1 MECLWCKKLERNAC
15 LASRKFIQDPGLI
28 GCDSAKRDSRRTS
41 RNDTLCVRPKYF
53 YSFVRSFAPQLAV
66 LLRRFSNEKLFK
78 TSPRAMATCTRERER
93 ERKVIRQSNRSERRF
108 NQANGKLEA
117 ECCPFFF
124 H

>member
-15 LASRKFIQDPGLI
+15 LASRKFIQDPRLI

-66 LLRRFSNEKLFK
+66 LLRRFSNDEATRNYSKPRRALWLHAREK
-78 TSPRAMATCTRERER
+78 ERER
-93 ERKVIRQSNRSERRF
+93 EK
-108 NQANGKLEA
+108 
-117 ECCPFFF
+117 
-124 H
+124 